1 MIGSIKSWFSG
12 RGVGSSLVRQ
22 TCPFCFD
29 RFKLSDTPF
38 RCTGSSCS
46 FDRDATR
53 DAVWGDGAS
62 LKRVIPSDGRYR
74 DSARCAEC
82 KRESNKRLCPHC
94 HMELPAEFGRFPM
107 LVFAMIGAKN
117 TGKSHYLAVLI
128 EQIKKNVGPDLDV
141 LLVPLNDETRARFES
156 DFRRVVYED
165 KRTVHVTRKGAD
177 NASVKKPLAYS
188 LTFSSR
194 DKRGSPVTEKV
205 LYLSFFDTAGEDMT
219 SLESMEASNRY
230 IAHADGIILLFD
242 PLQLPVVRAS
252 LPPGTPLPH
261 DPNPTVMMQVVERT
275 IELVRTSNSLSA
287 AQKLD
292 TPLAVAFSKFDAVEE
307 LLVDMQLQVL
317 SPAGHRGGFN
327 LADHRAVQGD
337 IRGLLDIWECKDLL
351 QLVEAQFKHHA
362 YFGLSSLG
370 CNPHD
375 SNLIPRV
382 IPRRV
387 EDPLLWLLHH
397 HKYIKGMG
405 A

>member
-29 RFKLSDTPF
+29 RFMLSDTPF

-46 FDRDATR
+46 FERDAAR

-62 LKRVIPSDGRYR
+62 LKRVIPSDGRYH

-107 LVFAMIGAKN
+107 LVFAMIGAKH

-128 EQIKKNVGPDLDV
+128 EQIKKNVGPDLDI
-141 LLVPLNDETRARFES
+141 LLTPLNEETRARFES
-156 DFRRVVYED
+156 EFRRVVYED
-165 KRTVHVTRKGAD
+165 KKVIKTTRKGTED
-177 NASVKKPLAYS
+177 ASIKKPLAYS

-194 DKRGSPVTEKV
+194 DKRGTPVTEKV

-219 SLESMEASNRY
+219 NIELMEASTRY

-252 LPPGTPLPH
+252 LPPGTPLTG
-261 DPNPTVMMQVVERT
+261 DPNPTMMMHVVERT
-275 IELVRTSNSLSA
+275 IQLIRASNKLSSS
-287 AQKLD
+287 QKLE
-292 TPLAVAFSKFDAVEE
+292 TPLAVAFSKFDALED
-307 LLVDMQLQVL
+307 LLADMQLQVL
-317 SPAGHRGGFN
+317 SPTRHQNGFN
-327 LADHRAVQGD
+327 VADHRAVQGD
-337 IRGLLDIWECKDLL
+337 IRGLLDTWECKDLL
-351 QLVEAQFKHHA
+351 QLVETQFKHHA
-362 YFGLSSLG
+362 YFGLSALG

-375 SNLIPRV
+375 TNVIPRV